1 VEVSGQTT
9 VTLHAGQQVAAD
21 RNGKLGSP
29 QSIQPD
35 RQDPYQLEVQCS
47 NAVSAGTTAG
57 TVQSTDG
64 GPITTGQTAEV
75 DYESSG
81 GTVSA
86 ALCWPG
92 SVMTLT
98 VTDPAGAAHTS
109 RGAPATV
116 IRMSGP
122 PGLWRAIV
130 RGVNVPTAEPF
141 VVAFATDVACAGQ
154 AVDSGGV
161 VRQTLSNGQLARS
174 LGDSGV
180 TGITIQV
187 QGTSPTSARVYY
199 AYSGYGVQFSW
210 TIDFYAATPNL
221 GYVFTQVTFHGIN
234 VTTQVISR
242 INAAGAAV
250 TSIPQDYTVDRVYSC
265 NGPDGDMMVIEGHR

>member
-1 VEVSGQTT
+1 
-9 VTLHAGQQVAAD
+9 
-21 RNGKLGSP
+21 
-29 QSIQPD
+29 
-35 RQDPYQLEVQCS
+35 
-47 NAVSAGTTAG
+47 
-57 TVQSTDG
+57 
-64 GPITTGQTAEV
+64 
-75 DYESSG
+75 
-81 GTVSA
+81 
-86 ALCWPG
+86 
-92 SVMTLT
+92 
-98 VTDPAGAAHTS
+98 
-109 RGAPATV
+109 
-116 IRMSGP
+116 MSGP